1 MAPLD
6 LLGRLLLLVLRLL
19 HDEGYGFVK
28 AVIALLWALSNL
40 ENAFIDESQLFIDCL
55 LRLILLRE
63 SSIQVPLVL
72 HTQRVLREFLLRFGV
87 CRRGPVL
94 LILRQELLYGLD
106 QQLFLFRSRLLV
118 RGCKG
123 AEI

>member
-1 MAPLD
+1 M
-6 LLGRLLLLVLRLL
+6 
-19 HDEGYGFVK
+19 
-28 AVIALLWALSNL
+28 LWALSNL

-87 CRRGPVL
+87 RRRGPVL

-106 QQLFLFRSRLLV
+106 QQLFLFRCRLLV